1 MPDLEAGICLNGTT
15 GCTISDNHLVDNGF
29 SGISLLY
36 SQYNKIICNRVN
48 HTEWSGIHLL
58 GSSQNVVSGNVVD
71 NTTHEYGVG
80 INGHASSN
88 YNNITENIISNSRYG
103 SFYHAS
109 SHNNICGNNISN
121 IAVEGI
127 WLQDQVN
134 YNLVAENTLINNT
147 VAIRLEGPNYNNTL
161 SRNLIT
167 GALYGVKIENSARY
181 TRIVDNIIMDNR
193 AGNDSWSAGI
203 RLDSAPDSQIHSN
216 NITGNNYGVLLYSSS
231 PRVSI
236 LNNTIAS
243 NEFGVRVASGGSNYV
258 NISDNVVMNNLG
270 YGIGLT
276 GFGSASNYATVSRNL
291 IVNNSD
297 GIALGQ
303 SSSYHQI
310 FRNNI
315 SENGYGFYIEYSA
328 QNTIW
333 GNNIIGNGQQVYI
346 SGSSVNNWN
355 SSYPTG
361 GNYWSD
367 YSGVDLYG
375 GPGQN
380 EAGSDE
386 IGDVP
391 YVISAD
397 NTDRY
402 PLMRPWIPFEN
413 QAIIIRGDGGIDPS
427 GAPIGRRGDI
437 YTLTGNIAS
446 DADGLVIER
455 DSVILDGAG
464 FELLGGQSGGV
475 GINLTGRNNVTIKN
489 LKIADFGCG
498 ALLDSSSGNTL
509 CHSSFVN
516 NTLQINNLTPGYANS
531 WDNGCEGNYWS
542 DYAARYPEAS
552 QVNSTGIWDTPY
564 EIDANDIDRFPLMNV
579 YWNPCDINHDLK
591 VDMKDIGS
599 AAKAFGT
606 VPGDSFWNPHTDITG
621 PQKVPDGKVDMRDIG
636 LIARNFGV
644 ETV

>member
-1 MPDLEAGICLNGTT
+1 
-15 GCTISDNHLVDNGF
+15 
-29 SGISLLY
+29 
-36 SQYNKIICNRVN
+36 
-48 HTEWSGIHLL
+48 
-58 GSSQNVVSGNVVD
+58 
-71 NTTHEYGVG
+71 
-80 INGHASSN
+80 
-88 YNNITENIISNSRYG
+88 
-103 SFYHAS
+103 
-109 SHNNICGNNISN
+109 
-121 IAVEGI
+121 
-127 WLQDQVN
+127 
-134 YNLVAENTLINNT
+134 
-147 VAIRLEGPNYNNTL
+147 
-161 SRNLIT
+161 
-167 GALYGVKIENSARY
+167 
-181 TRIVDNIIMDNR
+181 
-193 AGNDSWSAGI
+193 
-203 RLDSAPDSQIHSN
+203 
-216 NITGNNYGVLLYSSS
+216 
-231 PRVSI
+231 
-236 LNNTIAS
+236 
-243 NEFGVRVASGGSNYV
+243 VASGGSNYV

-291 IVNNSD
+291 IANNSD

-303 SSSYHQI
+303 FSSYHQI

-333 GNNIIGNGQQVYI
+333 GNNIIGNGQQIHI

-386 IGDVP
+386 TVDVP
-391 YVISAD
+391 YVINAD

-402 PLMRPWIPFEN
+402 PLMRLWIPFEN
-413 QAIIIRGDGGIDPS
+413 QAIVIRGDGGIDPS
-427 GAPIGRRGDI
+427 GAPIRRRGDL

-489 LKIADFGCG
+489 VKIADFGCG

-516 NTLQINNLTPGYANS
+516 NTLQISNLTPGYANS

-542 DYAARYPEAS
+542 DYATRYPEAS

-564 EIDANDIDRFPLMNV
+564 EIDSNNIDRFPLMNV

-606 VPGDSFWNPHTDITG
+606 VPGDFFWNPHTDITG

-644 ETV
+644 S